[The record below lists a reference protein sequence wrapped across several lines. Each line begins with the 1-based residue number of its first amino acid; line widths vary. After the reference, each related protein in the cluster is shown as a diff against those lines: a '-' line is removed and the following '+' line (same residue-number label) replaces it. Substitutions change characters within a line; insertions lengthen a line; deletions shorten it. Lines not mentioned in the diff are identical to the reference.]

1 MKNKKLKKWLII
13 IGVCVVL
20 IVGIIF
26 GVIALN
32 QNSRRAYVQPVSD
45 LNMGYESASQAFSG
59 RVAESAQDKILVSSE
74 KKVDEVFV
82 SKGDKVKK
90 GDKLFQYDTRLLELS
105 LEEKQLTVNIN
116 ETTLSNEKQK
126 LEAYQNIVPSTEPP
140 TEEPAPEESVAADA
154 TAAADATE
162 GEAVPEKVEES
173 SAAKTYTAQEK
184 ADLIADQQIVV
195 SRAQTA
201 LDSSKEELEEAQQA
215 LDDAVVTAKMDGTV
229 SDIQDPDNFDS
240 SAPFCIVVGD
250 TGVTV
255 KGYVGEFDYADLH
268 VGDKLT
274 VSSYMNDIQTSGE
287 VLSIGDYPTDAQSGG
302 SGNQNTSYYEFTA
315 FVDQSEG
322 FDIGEDVQIA
332 KDTSEEGESSDTIM
346 LSKAYVRT
354 DSKGSYVLKDVNGK
368 LQRQDV
374 KTKKTSGSD
383 YIRITEGLSMDD
395 LIAFPYGSKG
405 KEGLPTT
412 TEEQGPSI
420 F

>member
-1 MKNKKLKKWLII
+1 MKNKKLKKRLII
-13 IGVCVVL
+13 IGVCVVAV
-20 IVGIIF
+20 VGIVF

-32 QNSRRAYVQPVSD
+32 QNSRRAYVRPVSD
-45 LNMGYESASQAFSG
+45 LNMGYETGSQTFSG
-59 RVAESAQDKILVSSE
+59 RVAESAQDKIFVSSD

-82 SKGDKVKK
+82 SKGETVKK

-126 LEAYQNIVPSTEPP
+126 LENYQNIVPSTEPP
-140 TEEPAPEESVAADA
+140 TEDPENEA
-154 TAAADATE
+154 TSAADATE
-162 GEAVPEKVEES
+162 GEIPEGSAQESAEEN
-173 SAAKTYTAQEK
+173 SAEKTYTAQEK
-184 ADLIADQQIVV
+184 ADLIADQQIAV
-195 SRAQTA
+195 SRAQTT
-201 LDSSKEELEEAQQA
+201 LDSSKEDLTEAQQA
-215 LDDAVVTAKMDGTV
+215 LDEAVVTAKMDGTV
-229 SDIQDPDNFDS
+229 SNIQDPESVDYS
-240 SAPFCIVVGD
+240 SPFCIVVGN

-255 KGYVGEFDYADLH
+255 KGYVGEFDYTDLH
-268 VGDKLT
+268 VGDKLN
-274 VSSYMNDIQTSGE
+274 VSSYMNDNQTSGE
-287 VLSIGDYPTDAQSGG
+287 VLSIGDYPTDGQNGG

-315 FVDQSEG
+315 FVDRSDG
-322 FDIGEDVQIA
+322 FDIGEDVQIT
-332 KDTSEEGESSDTIM
+332 KDTYEEGEPSDVIM

-354 DSKGSYVLKDVNGK
+354 DSKGSYVLKDVDGK

-383 YIRITEGLSMDD
+383 SIQITEGLSMDD
-395 LIAFPYGSKG
+395 MIAFPYGSKG